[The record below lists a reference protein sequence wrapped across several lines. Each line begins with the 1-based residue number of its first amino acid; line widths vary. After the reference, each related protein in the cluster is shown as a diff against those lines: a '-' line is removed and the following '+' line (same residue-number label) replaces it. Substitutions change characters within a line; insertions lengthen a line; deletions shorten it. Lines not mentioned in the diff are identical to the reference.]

1 MDISHVAHDHVLV
14 FDGNDS
20 VPWLLWDFEFRKRP
34 WTVNAERAAN
44 RWQRARDTKEWRQAT
59 AEYVKQAKV
68 PLLTDATV
76 TVSLVLKG
84 RLQDTAACLPAV
96 KAVVDGFVDA
106 GMFVDDT
113 GDHVRQI
120 VFLAPERGAPDAMT
134 VRVFGRIVTTAGYT
148 QPH

>member
-1 MDISHVAHDHVLV
+1 VDISHVVQANPLV
-14 FDGNDS
+14 ANRTDDAS
-20 VPWLLWDFEFRKRP
+20 WVVWDFRFQRRP

-59 AEYVKQAKV
+59 ALYAKQHRV

-84 RLQDTAACLPAV
+84 RLQDTAACLPAL
-96 KAVVDGFVDA
+96 KAVVDGLVDA

-120 VFLAPERGAPDAMT
+120 VFQAPGRGSPDAMT
-134 VRVFGRIVTTAGYT
+134 VGVLGRLVTADGYT